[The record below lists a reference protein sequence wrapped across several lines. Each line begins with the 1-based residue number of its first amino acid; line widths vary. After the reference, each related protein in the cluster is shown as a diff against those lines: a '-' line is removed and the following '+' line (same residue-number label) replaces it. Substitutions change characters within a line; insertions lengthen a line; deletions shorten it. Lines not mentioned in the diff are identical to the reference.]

1 LNSLSIPPIFE
12 RPFQTSMPAVISDQE
27 IIEYYDQSYDDYQ
40 IVWHVNSRMSMHYGY
55 WDENTKWLRQALT
68 NMNRKLA
75 AMAGIQSHYW
85 VLDAGCG
92 VGGSAIFLTKEIG
105 CEVTG
110 ITLSNEQVKKAKQ
123 NAEKYKVTDKTNF
136 EVANFTNTPFEDHSF
151 DVVWCIES
159 VCHANEKSDFLK
171 EAFRILKKGG
181 TLIVADFYRTEKDP
195 SLDANQWMK
204 KWATAWAIP
213 DFEKLS
219 TFESKAFQN
228 GFSSVK
234 NFDIT
239 KPIYPTAKRLY
250 YCLVPGIICDG
261 FLRIFGKRTKWN
273 KSNVWSTLYQYR
285 ALQEGFWD
293 YRVVKAIK

>member
-1 LNSLSIPPIFE
+1 MSSPVSE
-12 RPFQTSMPAVISDQE
+12 QQ
-27 IIEYYDQSYDDYQ
+27 IIDYYDQSYDDYQ

-55 WDENTKWLRQALT
+55 WDETTTWLREALT
-68 NMNRKLA
+68 NMNRKLVE
-75 AMAGIQSHYW
+75 MAGIQSHHH

-92 VGGSAIFLTKEIG
+92 VGGSSIFLAKEIG
-105 CEVTG
+105 CEVSG
-110 ITLSNEQVKKAKQ
+110 ITLSSEQVKKAKL
-123 NAEKYKVTDKTNF
+123 NAEKYQVDDKVNF
-136 EVANFTNTPFEDHSF
+136 QVANFTSTPFEDHSF

-171 EAFRILKKGG
+171 EAFRVLKKGG
-181 TLIVADFYRTEKDP
+181 TLIVADFFRTEKEP
-195 SLDANQWMK
+195 ILDTNQWMR
-204 KWATAWAIP
+204 KWAQAWAIP

-219 TFESKAFQN
+219 SFELKSFNN

-239 KPIYPTAKRLY
+239 KPIYPTARRLY

-261 FLRIFGKRTKWN
+261 FLRLFGKRTKWN

-285 ALQEGFWD
+285 ALQEGFWS
-293 YRVVKAIK
+293 YHVVKGIK

>member
-1 LNSLSIPPIFE
+1 MS
-12 RPFQTSMPAVISDQE
+12 PAVTEQD

-55 WDENTKWLRQALT
+55 WDENTRWLRQALT

-75 AMAGIQSHYW
+75 EIAGIQSHHR

-92 VGGSAIFLTKEIG
+92 VGGSSIFLAKEIG

-110 ITLSNEQVKKAKQ
+110 ITLSTEQVNKAKA
-123 NAEKYKVTDKTNF
+123 NAEKYGVTDKTNF
-136 EVANFTNTPFEDHSF
+136 QVANFTSTPFEDHSF

-171 EAFRILKKGG
+171 EAFRLLKKEG
-181 TLIVADFYRTEKDP
+181 TLIVADFFRTEKKP
-195 SLDANQWMK
+195 SLDTNAWMK
-204 KWATAWAIP
+204 KWAQAWAIP

-219 TFESKAFQN
+219 SFESKAFQN
-228 GFSSVK
+228 GFPSVK

-273 KSNVWSTLYQYR
+273 KGNVWSTLYQYR